1 MPTVGLNGI
10 EVYHELHGDGPPLL
24 LVAGLA
30 SDSQSWLPVRDALAE
45 RFRLVLVDNRGCGR
59 TTPQDAPLS
68 VPQMADD
75 CAALLDALGIP
86 RAHVLGHSMGG
97 MIALDL
103 AARHGARVERLVLAG
118 TGAAT
123 ARTATVMGDLAAAR
137 ETGMPPELWFRL
149 LFPWLFR
156 PGFFEYPET
165 VAEAAR
171 LSAAYPYPQSDA
183 AFRAQF
189 EASRAYRG
197 HAAAAAAV
205 RAPTLV
211 LNASLD
217 LLMTPADAD
226 RTFAAIPQRR
236 SAVLEGAAHS
246 MHWDKPRE
254 FVREVLAFLEA
265 P

>member
-10 EVYHELHGDGPPLL
+10 ELYHELHGDGPPLL

-30 SDSQSWLPVRDALAE
+30 SDSQSWLPVRDALAA
-45 RFRLVLVDNRGCGR
+45 RFRLVLPDNRGCGR
-59 TTPQDAPLS
+59 TTPQLAPLS

-97 MIALDL
+97 MIALEL
-103 AARHGARVERLVLAG
+103 AARHPDRVDRLVLAG
-118 TGAAT
+118 TGAVT
-123 ARTATVMGDLAAAR
+123 ARTATVLGDLAAAR
-137 ETGMPPELWFRL
+137 ETAMPAELWFRL

-156 PGFFEYPET
+156 PGFFEYADT

-171 LSAAYPYPQSDA
+171 LSAAYPYPQSPA
-183 AFRAQF
+183 AFRAQY
-189 EASRAYRG
+189 EASRAYRD

-211 LNASLD
+211 LNAALD
-217 LLMTPADAD
+217 LLMTPGDAES
-226 RTFAAIPQRR
+226 TFAAIPRRR

-246 MHWDKPRE
+246 MHWDKPKD
-254 FVREVLAFLEA
+254 FVREVVAFLET

>member
-10 EVYHELHGDGPPLL
+10 EIYHELHGDGPPLL

-30 SDSQSWLPVRDALAE
+30 SDSASWLPVRDALAA
-45 RFRLVLVDNRGCGR
+45 RFRLVLPDNRGCGR
-59 TTPQDAPLS
+59 TTPQSAPLS

-75 CAALLDALGIP
+75 CAALLDTLGIA

-103 AARHGARVERLVLAG
+103 AARHPERVDRLILAT
-118 TGAAT
+118 TGPVT
-123 ARTATVMGDLAAAR
+123 ARTSTVMGDLAAAR
-137 ETGMPPELWFRL
+137 EAGVPPELWFRL

-156 PGFFEYPET
+156 PAFFEHAAT

-183 AFRAQF
+183 AFRAQY

-197 HAAAAAAV
+197 HATAAAAV

-211 LNASLD
+211 LNAELD

-226 RTFAAIPQRR
+226 RAFAGIPQRR
-236 SAVLEGAAHS
+236 SVVISGAAHS
-246 MHWDKPRE
+246 LHWDRPKD
-254 FVREVLAFLEA
+254 FVREVVGFLEGR
-265 P
+265 

>member
-10 EVYHELHGDGPPLL
+10 ELYHELHGDGPPLL

-30 SDSQSWLPVRDALAE
+30 SDSQSWLPVRDALAA
-45 RFRLVLVDNRGCGR
+45 RFRLVLPDNRGCGR
-59 TTPQDAPLS
+59 TRPQEAPLS

-75 CAALLDALGIP
+75 CAVLLEALGIP

-97 MIALDL
+97 MIALEL
-103 AARHGARVERLVLAG
+103 AARHPARVERLVLAG
-118 TGAAT
+118 TGAVT

-137 ETGMPPELWFRL
+137 ETGMPQELWFRL

-156 PGFFEYPET
+156 PKFFEYPET

-183 AFRAQF
+183 AFRAQY
-189 EASRAYRG
+189 EASRAYRR
-197 HAAAAAAV
+197 HVEAAAAV

-211 LNASLD
+211 LNAALD

-226 RTFAAIPQRR
+226 RTFSGIAQRR
-236 SAVLEGAAHS
+236 SAVIDGAAHS
-246 MHWDKPRE
+246 MHWDRPE
-254 FVREVLAFLEA
+254 DFVREVVAFLEQQ
-265 P
+265 

>member
-1 MPTVGLNGI
+1 
-10 EVYHELHGDGPPLL
+10 
-24 LVAGLA
+24 
-30 SDSQSWLPVRDALAE
+30 
-45 RFRLVLVDNRGCGR
+45 
-59 TTPQDAPLS
+59 
-68 VPQMADD
+68 
-75 CAALLDALGIP
+75 
-86 RAHVLGHSMGG
+86 
-97 MIALDL
+97 
-103 AARHGARVERLVLAG
+103 VLAG

-156 PGFFEYPET
+156 PAFFEYPET

-171 LSAAYPYPQSDA
+171 LSATYPYPQSDA

-197 HAAAAAAV
+197 HATAAAAV
-205 RAPTLV
+205 RATTLV

-217 LLMTPADAD
+217 LLMTAADAD
-226 RTFAAIPQRR
+226 RMFAAIPRCR
-236 SAVLEGAAHS
+236 SVVLEGAAHS

-254 FVREVLAFLEA
+254 FVREVRAFLEA
-265 P
+265 S

>member
-1 MPTVGLNGI
+1 
-10 EVYHELHGDGPPLL
+10 LL

-30 SDSQSWLPVRDALAE
+30 SDSQSWLPVRDALAA
-45 RFRLVLVDNRGCGR
+45 RFRLVLPDNRGCGR
-59 TTPQDAPLS
+59 TTPQLAPLS

-97 MIALDL
+97 MIALEL
-103 AARHGARVERLVLAG
+103 AARHPDRVDRLVLAG
-118 TGAAT
+118 TGAVT
-123 ARTATVMGDLAAAR
+123 ARTATVLGDLAAAR
-137 ETGMPPELWFRL
+137 ETAMPAELWFRL

-156 PGFFEYPET
+156 PGFFEYADT

-171 LSAAYPYPQSDA
+171 LSAAYPYPQSPA
-183 AFRAQF
+183 AFRAQN
-189 EASRAYRG
+189 EASRAYRD

-211 LNASLD
+211 LNAALD
-217 LLMTPADAD
+217 LLMTPGDAE
-226 RTFAAIPQRR
+226 RTFAAIPRRR

-246 MHWDKPRE
+246 MHWDKPKD
-254 FVREVLAFLEA
+254 FVREVVAFLET

>member
-1 MPTVGLNGI
+1 
-10 EVYHELHGDGPPLL
+10 
-24 LVAGLA
+24 
-30 SDSQSWLPVRDALAE
+30 
-45 RFRLVLVDNRGCGR
+45 VLVDNRGCGR
-59 TTPQDAPLS
+59 TTPQHAPLS

-75 CAALLDALGIP
+75 CAALLEALGMA

-97 MIALDL
+97 MIALEL
-103 AARHGARVERLVLAG
+103 AARHPALVDRLVLAG
-118 TGAAT
+118 TGAVT

-183 AFRAQF
+183 AFRAQY

-197 HAAAAAAV
+197 HAAAAGAV

-211 LNASLD
+211 LNAALD
-217 LLMTPADAD
+217 LLMTAEDAE
-226 RTFAAIPQRR
+226 RTFAAIARRR
-236 SAVLEGAAHS
+236 SAVIAGAGHS
-246 MHWDKPRE
+246 MHWDRPDD
-254 FVREVLAFLEA
+254 FVREVVAFLQDG
-265 P
+265 

>member
-10 EVYHELHGDGPPLL
+10 ELYHELHGDGPPLL

-30 SDSQSWLPVRDALAE
+30 SDSQSWLPVRDALAA
-45 RFRLVLVDNRGCGR
+45 RFRLVLPDNRGCGR
-59 TTPQDAPLS
+59 TKPQDAPLS

-75 CAALLDALGIP
+75 CATLLDTLGIP

-97 MIALDL
+97 MIALEL
-103 AARHGARVERLVLAG
+103 AARHPDRVERLVLAG
-118 TGAAT
+118 TGAVT

-137 ETGMPPELWFRL
+137 ETGMPQELWFRL

-156 PGFFEYPET
+156 PKFFEYPET

-183 AFRAQF
+183 AFRAQY
-189 EASRAYRG
+189 EASRAYRR
-197 HAAAAAAV
+197 HVEAAAAV

-211 LNASLD
+211 LNAALD

-226 RTFAAIPQRR
+226 RTFSGIAQRR
-236 SAVLEGAAHS
+236 SAVIDGAAHS
-246 MHWDKPRE
+246 MHWDRPE
-254 FVREVLAFLEA
+254 DFVREVVAFLEQQ
-265 P
+265 